1 MPNSDDDEGTVE
13 ADPAYLA
20 LYHTHLDDFR
30 AHLAGRDGSE
40 PLPASYFPPNACWS
54 AAEKDA
60 FFRGLAIHSRLRP
73 DLIAEEVK
81 TKTVPDVC
89 VYLALLEEATHEA
102 SRTTVYVGAETRPV
116 DPRLPRQELPAAVEV
131 SDMWL
136 QLEERM
142 SGALVDPDT
151 LQREAVAKERE
162 KEVHTRQASI
172 RARKGQARTA
182 SNDRDREGER
192 QRRKDF
198 NAWFAEAKAQWEAE
212 DAWGA
217 LDHSSLSALDRM
229 LREDE
234 EGYAVGELPED
245 AEDLVYQHEGLE
257 TLEAKL
263 PSSPTGLRGTP
274 LAPGEELIDPILL
287 QLSRPD
293 TAMSYASSSEPASYS
308 LVDPGSLPPSTHLQP
323 STPPF
328 PPASHIT
335 DPAPLP
341 VPLPP
346 SILDTSAAFL
356 ADDGS
361 IGDAAE
367 EDIASMSPVSRR
379 RFKKRLYMR
388 RKRAQASGR
397 TADENTTR
405 LKPGRKP
412 KERLPRKTDA
422 STVASSPMVVDNQPL
437 PDEPEQPFVEPDA
450 SQYRHPHMSGR
461 TLPYK
466 RQIQFAYIGIDAQ
479 RLYQEGLGLFH
490 FRTIS
495 KLMQM
500 YNQLHDIPAEVASQ
514 ITVETFQLL
523 YAIVA
528 QFVAEVMSRAITS
541 REQERIAKLQTKAWR
556 LRENQNVSAIHVKHA
571 LTLFGADS
579 LDKRSHFA
587 GLLNKLGLDEERDKQ
602 EVLEVSDDE
611 SPEHDEVEEE
621 EATSGDIEAS
631 RTPLEPLSA
640 LRMIFPPFFNPNPP
654 ASGSGTRIDEHPDPL
669 DPSVY
674 MPWPSSSLLATSSE
688 PPREEDLLPDNIDE
702 VALAAELLAD
712 GEIEKEDTLRDTEEE
727 NALWKRFGGRPARGA
742 LPTGGGA
749 GDIEP
754 KLEPSAEGGEAPRR
768 TRKRRAPSKSVR
780 IVEDGA
786 DANSD
791 ADGQASDTAQ
801 RRVRPRKGKR
811 QGKGTAHLNED
822 QLRFMEPDPNG
833 HIKSSVYILDS
844 D

>member
-1 MPNSDDDEGTVE
+1 MPNSDDDEGTAE
-13 ADPAYLA
+13 ADPTYLA
-20 LYHTHLDDFR
+20 LYHTHLDDFH

-60 FFRGLAIHSRLRP
+60 LFRGLAIHSRLRP

-151 LQREAVAKERE
+151 LQREAVAKERAS
-162 KEVHTRQASI
+162 EVHSRQASI

-198 NAWFAEAKAQWEAE
+198 NAWREGVKAQWEAE

-217 LDHSSLSALDRM
+217 LDHGSLSALDRM

-234 EGYAVGELPED
+234 EGYGAGELPED
-245 AEDLVYQHEGLE
+245 AEDCHIS
-257 TLEAKL
+257 TKALEAGL
-263 PSSPTGLRGTP
+263 PSSPTGMPP
-274 LAPGEELIDPILL
+274 LAAGEELIDPILL
-287 QLSRPD
+287 ELSRPD
-293 TAMSYASSSEPASYS
+293 TAMSHAPSSGPASHS
-308 LVDPGSLPPSTHLQP
+308 LVDPGSLPPSTHFQP

-328 PPASHIT
+328 PPASHTT

-346 SILDTSAAFL
+346 SILDTSSVFL
-356 ADDGS
+356 ADDDS

-367 EDIASMSPVSRR
+367 EDVASMSPVSRR

-412 KERLPRKTDA
+412 KQRLAGKTDA
-422 STVASSPMVVDNQPL
+422 STVASSPMAVDNTPL
-437 PDEPEQPFVEPDA
+437 PDEPEEPSVEPDA
-450 SQYRHPHMSGR
+450 SQFRHPNMSGR

-466 RQIQFAYIGIDAQ
+466 RQHQFAYIGIDAQ

-490 FRTIS
+490 FQTIS
-495 KLMQM
+495 KLMQ
-500 YNQLHDIPAEVASQ
+500 
-514 ITVETFQLL
+514 
-523 YAIVA
+523 
-528 QFVAEVMSRAITS
+528 
-541 REQERIAKLQTKAWR
+541 
-556 LRENQNVSAIHVKHA
+556 
-571 LTLFGADS
+571 
-579 LDKRSHFA
+579 
-587 GLLNKLGLDEERDKQ
+587 
-602 EVLEVSDDE
+602 
-611 SPEHDEVEEE
+611 
-621 EATSGDIEAS
+621 
-631 RTPLEPLSA
+631 
-640 LRMIFPPFFNPNPP
+640 
-654 ASGSGTRIDEHPDPL
+654 
-669 DPSVY
+669 
-674 MPWPSSSLLATSSE
+674 
-688 PPREEDLLPDNIDE
+688 
-702 VALAAELLAD
+702 
-712 GEIEKEDTLRDTEEE
+712 
-727 NALWKRFGGRPARGA
+727 
-742 LPTGGGA
+742 
-749 GDIEP
+749 
-754 KLEPSAEGGEAPRR
+754 
-768 TRKRRAPSKSVR
+768 
-780 IVEDGA
+780 
-786 DANSD
+786 
-791 ADGQASDTAQ
+791 
-801 RRVRPRKGKR
+801 
-811 QGKGTAHLNED
+811 
-822 QLRFMEPDPNG
+822 
-833 HIKSSVYILDS
+833 
-844 D
+844 